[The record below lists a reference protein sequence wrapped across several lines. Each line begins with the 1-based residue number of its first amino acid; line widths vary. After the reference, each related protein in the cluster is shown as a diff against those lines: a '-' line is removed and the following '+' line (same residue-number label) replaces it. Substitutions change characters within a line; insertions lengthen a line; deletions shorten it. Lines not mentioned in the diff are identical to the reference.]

1 VFEGN
6 LFSVEEFNGITPLVG
21 IEFVKVA
28 FWIRMFNLPL
38 ACMGKEV
45 GSQIGFTVG
54 LVEEV
59 DKDGEEFGKGKF
71 LRVRVIIDLSKPL
84 SRGRILNLEGKTT

>member
-1 VFEGN
+1 
-6 LFSVEEFNGITPLVG
+6 
-21 IEFVKVA
+21 
-28 FWIRMFNLPL
+28 
-38 ACMGKEV
+38 MGKEV
-45 GSQIGFTVG
+45 GSQIGSTVG

-59 DKDGEEFGKGKF
+59 DKDGEEIGKGKF